1 MDMMRNRKGQTGK
14 RKVLS
19 DKTAE
24 ELFLHYK
31 QHGAVPNYGKQD
43 TSRAKAS
50 ILWWDGMMTDAE
62 KASHAAPLSCCTH
75 LMLYSSHKSLFCI
88 TYTAPKTVPPC

>member
-1 MDMMRNRKGQTGK
+1 MGLELHEAKSEVENLKRTMRNRKGQTGK
-14 RKVLS
+14 QEVLS

-31 QHGAVPNYGKQD
+31 QHGAVPNYDKQD

-62 KASHAAPLSCCTH
+62 KASHAAPLSCCTP
-75 LMLYSSHKSLFCI
+75 LINRYS
-88 TYTAPKTVPPC
+88 V